1 MRSAIHG
8 MRWCRACV
16 GSCSGS
22 RPKRPAAEFPTRD
35 GRRNPGLRGPL
46 LGGCNLGGA
55 TSVERVQSVGFSGS
69 FPRAER
75 CRMRVVCRINRPMT
89 RGVSSAMA
97 GGLFAMAVVVASP
110 VASGA
115 DKPAIDPEKVFK
127 RKDAD
132 GDGKLSLEEF
142 KAGLKEKAL
151 ENADRRFKRVDTD
164 GDGTLSLEEFK
175 AGMKPKPAA
184 S

>member
-1 MRSAIHG
+1 
-8 MRWCRACV
+8 
-16 GSCSGS
+16 
-22 RPKRPAAEFPTRD
+22 
-35 GRRNPGLRGPL
+35 
-46 LGGCNLGGA
+46 
-55 TSVERVQSVGFSGS
+55 
-69 FPRAER
+69 
-75 CRMRVVCRINRPMT
+75 MRVVCRINRRMT
-89 RGVSSAMA
+89 RGVCSVMA
-97 GGLFAMAVVVASP
+97 GGLVAIALLVASP

-164 GDGTLSLEEFK
+164 GNGTLSLEEFK